1 MTKEIEGSIQII
13 LSVEFCQINHNNET
27 FYQGLSFNSFTV
39 FLMQMDFFFV
49 TLMQWILITH
59 QDHVW
64 NEKLS
69 WLIQMILVFAG
80 GTILVQ

>member
-39 FLMQMDFFFV
+39 FLMQMDFF
-49 TLMQWILITH
+49 LLR
-59 QDHVW
+59 
-64 NEKLS
+64 
-69 WLIQMILVFAG
+69 
-80 GTILVQ
+80 